1 MNNKILIMKSAAEK
15 AMAAEAVRTES
26 LVREAGKIVA
36 GILIVLGYQL
46 LDAKTLMESP
56 SRGVKILAGL
66 SMLILGISLLLAFA
80 GLTAKGYASYPRGSK
95 LLDTLKPES
104 VTEEA
109 AEEGLVQLLLK
120 TREQNALLNDAK
132 ARSLYWSAWC
142 FFAGILLVAA
152 SQLFDAYVDTLL

>member
-1 MNNKILIMKSAAEK
+1 MKSAAEK
-15 AMAAEAVRTES
+15 AMAAEAVRTDS
-26 LVREAGKIVA
+26 LLREAGKLVA
-36 GILIVLGYQL
+36 GILIVLGFQL
-46 LDAKTLMESP
+46 LDAKTLMESGAH
-56 SRGVKILAGL
+56 GVKILGGL
-66 SMLILGISLLLAFA
+66 SVALLAVSLLLAFA
-80 GLTAKGYASYPRGSK
+80 GLTNKGYASYPRGNK

-109 AEEGLVQLLLK
+109 AEEGLIQLLLK

-132 ARSLYWSAWC
+132 ARALFWSGWC